1 MRLRPFSRAQGFT
14 LVELM
19 VAIAVMALLALV
31 SWRGLDS
38 MVRSQETIRA
48 RNEQQIVLQTVI
60 AQWNADLEAL
70 MPLEHAQVIDWDGQV
85 LLMTRKSSAAVDD
98 GAVVVAWARRQT
110 AGRDQWLRWQS
121 PPVRTR
127 ADWQQAWQQAAQWAR
142 NPGDADRRSEVAI
155 LPLSDWRVFYYRGDA
170 WSNPLSSP
178 GTPPADLSAVG
189 ALIPDGV
196 RLQLDLPPGPG
207 MAGRITRDWVSPL
220 KGGGKT

>member
-1 MRLRPFSRAQGFT
+1 MRLRPFSRAHGFT

-85 LLMTRKSSAAVDD
+85 LRMTRKSSAAVDD

-121 PPVRTR
+121 PPLRTR
-127 ADWQQAWQQAAQWAR
+127 AQWREAWNQGR
-142 NPGDADRRSEVAI
+142 NGDAILRTTSAAAKPCCCPWTSGACTTTATTPGATRSPAARTTARARPI
-155 LPLSDWRVFYYRGDA
+155 HHPAAPTAAHSCPRFLTAYA
-170 WSNPLSSP
+170 SN
-178 GTPPADLSAVG
+178 
-189 ALIPDGV
+189 
-196 RLQLDLPPGPG
+196 
-207 MAGRITRDWVSPL
+207 
-220 KGGGKT
+220 